1 MPLPLPQQEGVRQ
14 ADQCDVMMPAL
25 PAAPFVMVQSQFLFQ
40 LLIVLFDSPAQFGQ
54 LHQASERDPLGQ
66 VREPILRG
74 SFGLGGP
81 LDEQPDRFQLGSV
94 VKMAM
99 RGLHPAS
106 RKAAPL
112 CASTALS
119 PGHGSPPLGRP
130 SRGQIAQGLRPDLD
144 NKVGEGDPDPL
155 AGAAGPAASVC
166 PQPRCSTP
174 PPPRTI
180 SGTCT
185 FRLSCSSL
193 QALDAAIGKIRGA
206 GVPPCLGSPD

>member
-1 MPLPLPQQEGVRQ
+1 MPLPLPQQEGVSQ
-14 ADQCDVMMPAL
+14 ADQRDVMMPAL

-130 SRGQIAQGLRPDLD
+130 SRGQIAQGLRLTSIIRSARATPTPSPARLD
-144 NKVGEGDPDPL
+144 
-155 AGAAGPAASVC
+155 
-166 PQPRCSTP
+166 
-174 PPPRTI
+174 PPRRFVPNHGVRLHPHHGPFQAPAL
-180 SGTCT
+180 SG
-185 FRLSCSSL
+185 
-193 QALDAAIGKIRGA
+193 
-206 GVPPCLGSPD
+206 